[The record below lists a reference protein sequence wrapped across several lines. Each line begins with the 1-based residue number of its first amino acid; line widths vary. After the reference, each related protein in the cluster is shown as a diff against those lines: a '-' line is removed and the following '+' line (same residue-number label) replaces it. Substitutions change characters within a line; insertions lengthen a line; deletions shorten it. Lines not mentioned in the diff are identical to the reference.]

1 MQLRM
6 STFLNFP
13 NLHCAAIRF
22 MQCPRVSRRSDT
34 PTRLEARAT
43 STAIASPNLIV
54 VLGHAGLGS
63 GMEFESSTNVP
74 KKSGWSQVPGGAD
87 HPPGTWAQ
95 VPGGADHPPGTC
107 SQVPG
112 GAGHPPGKSGVM
124 RRGPPPGSGLPLLKR
139 DGRLVLPFVY
149 YCIL

>member
-1 MQLRM
+1 MHLQM

-54 VLGHAGLGS
+54 VMNTPDSGRAWNSIIKVRLVKSPGGRKSRVVLTTHPGLG
-63 GMEFESSTNVP
+63 P
-74 KKSGWSQVPGGAD
+74 KSRVVLTTHPGLARKSRVVLAT
-87 HPPGTWAQ
+87 H
-95 VPGGADHPPGTC
+95 
-107 SQVPG
+107 
-112 GAGHPPGKSGVM
+112 
-124 RRGPPPGSGLPLLKR
+124 PGSR
-139 DGRLVLPFVY
+139 V
-149 YCIL
+149 

>member
-43 STAIASPNLIV
+43 STAIASPNYNCEKF
-54 VLGHAGLGS
+54 VLLCREHAGLGS
-63 GMEFESSTNVP
+63 GIEMYAKSPGGRKSRVVLTTHPGLGP
-74 KKSGWSQVPGGAD
+74 KSQVVLTT
-87 HPPGTWAQ
+87 H
-95 VPGGADHPPGTC
+95 
-107 SQVPG
+107 
-112 GAGHPPGKSGVM
+112 
-124 RRGPPPGSGLPLLKR
+124 PGSR
-139 DGRLVLPFVY
+139 V
-149 YCIL
+149 